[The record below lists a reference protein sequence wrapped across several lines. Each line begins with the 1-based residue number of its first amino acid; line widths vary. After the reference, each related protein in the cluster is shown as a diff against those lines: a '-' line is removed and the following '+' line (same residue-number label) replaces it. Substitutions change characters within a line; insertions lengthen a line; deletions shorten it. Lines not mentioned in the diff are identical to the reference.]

1 MTERQRDRYSIDPA
15 ASSSVVPPF
24 RTRISRSSRV
34 IGTFNVDQDQDQE
47 HRHHVPVWPGTNS
60 SSSTSTSSKRISANR
75 MPTVISNTT
84 PVQSARSNASTVGGT
99 CGAYGSSCGSS
110 PCGSPSEPCVPAY
123 CCAVGDA
130 RKYSPNAEEEDDP
143 HDRIRSATT
152 VSAFVT
158 FLKALFGVSLLFQP
172 RILGETGLVLGT
184 IVHIVIITCCGFA
197 CYLLL
202 TARFV
207 AIDTK
212 ERKALEEEHRRRKD
226 DLMNLSDTCLDAR
239 SAGVMPLPS
248 RATTTMTTTLDDDPY
263 MVGNEKVSPPL
274 AASVPLTS
282 ASFVDDS
289 AGPFC
294 GVRDRF
300 ITYSD
305 LVRQL
310 LGKKAAVFITAAIFV
325 LHVLFAAG
333 MVASAT
339 RNLIV
344 LLGWHIS
351 DDDDE
356 QYEYEPDP
364 GRRLGPSE
372 DEEQNDSQSEEAR
385 SELVGG
391 TGRLGVTAL
400 LFPVVLKLL
409 LIRNLAG
416 MFFVSALGLIAYFVG
431 CVGSMVYSAMTFS
444 EWEGGLDA
452 PEDIWEW
459 KWAGIPTFVAST
471 VYAIEGINLA
481 LPTANNISDN
491 RSTFP
496 IVGGAVLLYGLL
508 TLAVAWVGYI
518 GGLAGGAG
526 TRHGE
531 NSCHYISYCLSSD
544 VLTMVHELSLCLALL
559 LTLPVILY
567 PATELL
573 EIYVTEREAAKE
585 AASTANP
592 TNTSSAAKAS
602 WWSFLSM
609 GMMRTYAN
617 RIKVFSHTSNGSDES
632 SSSGGAIDY
641 VDMDAPGYRYPNE
654 ENGVSSSQ
662 NDMADSSNGNTRGD
676 MSVVETAAHTDT
688 VSSPRSVTPV
698 SDEKHPAD
706 VVSAHFWPRLGL
718 AIAVCTIAALEEH
731 FYSIINFARGVLLS
745 FAGFI
750 IPPILYYAAVRVERE
765 IHPLMTMLLVG
776 LILFGVFTMVLAF
789 IPSFTEQEYMTMDVE
804 EARDGQSR
812 DD

>member
-1 MTERQRDRYSIDPA
+1 MAERQRDRYSIDPA
-15 ASSSVVPPF
+15 ASSSVVPPS

-34 IGTFNVDQDQDQE
+34 IGTFNVDQDQE
-47 HRHHVPVWPGTNS
+47 HRHQVPIRTRTS
-60 SSSTSTSSKRISANR
+60 SSSGSSTSTNSKPISTNR

-84 PVQSARSNASTVGGT
+84 PVQSARVNAGTVGGT
-99 CGAYGSSCGSS
+99 CSAYGRPCGSS
-110 PCGSPSEPCVPAY
+110 PGGSPSEACVPANY
-123 CCAVGDA
+123 CAVGDA
-130 RKYSPNAEEEDDP
+130 RKYSTDAEEEDDP

-152 VSAFVT
+152 LSAFVT

-184 IVHIVIITCCGFA
+184 LVHIVIITCCGFA

-226 DLMNLSDTCLDAR
+226 DLMNLSDTRLDAR
-239 SAGVMPLPS
+239 TSSAGAMPLPS
-248 RATTTMTTTLDDDPY
+248 GVRTRTTLNDDPY
-263 MVGNEKVSPPL
+263 LVVNEKVSPAL
-274 AASVPLTS
+274 AASVPL
-282 ASFVDDS
+282 ASVSSIDS
-289 AGPFC
+289 VGPFC

-344 LLGWHIS
+344 LSGWQIS
-351 DDDDE
+351 NDNDE
-356 QYEYEPDP
+356 EYEYEYEPDP

-372 DEEQNDSQSEEAR
+372 DEEQDDDQSEEAR

-391 TGRLGVTAL
+391 AGHLGVTAL

-481 LPTANNISDN
+481 LPTANNISDS

-496 IVGGAVLLYGLL
+496 IVGGAVLLYGML

-531 NSCHYISYCLSSD
+531 NSCYYISYCLSSD
-544 VLTMVHELSLCLALL
+544 VLTMVHELSLSLALL

-573 EIYVTEREAAKE
+573 EIYVTEREDAKE
-585 AASTANP
+585 AASIADP
-592 TNTSSAAKAS
+592 TNTSSAAKTS
-602 WWSFLSM
+602 WWSFLSI
-609 GMMRTYAN
+609 GMVHTYAN
-617 RIKVFSHTSNGSDES
+617 RIKVFSHTSNGSGES
-632 SSSGGAIDY
+632 SSTGGAIDY

-654 ENGVSSSQ
+654 KKCVFSSQ
-662 NDMADSSNGNTRGD
+662 KEMADSSNGNARGD
-676 MSVVETAAHTDT
+676 ISVVATAAHTGT
-688 VSSPRSVTPV
+688 ALSPRSVTPV
-698 SDEKHPAD
+698 PDEKHPAD
-706 VVSAHFWPRLGL
+706 VLSAHFWPRLGL
-718 AIAVCTIAALEEH
+718 AIAVCTIAALEKH

-750 IPPILYYAAVRVERE
+750 IPPILYYAAVRVERK
-765 IHPLMTMLLVG
+765 IHPLMTMFLVG
-776 LILFGVFTMVLAF
+776 LIMFGVFTMVLAF

-804 EARDGQSR
+804 EGNGQSR